1 MKFEIENTIKEVF
14 ENFEAEIT
22 SEIWKNIES
31 EINPK

>member
-1 MKFEIENTIKEVF
+1 MKLGIENTIKEIF

-22 SEIWKNIES
+22 SEIWNNIES